1 MSGNPRRREVRAHAV
16 FFSRC
21 QCSAAGCARQQPK
34 QASALWACVSAV
46 AIPVIR
52 GRSRMPRV
60 TAWNGY
66 ARARAEALSI
76 RISSISGY
84 YMSEKTSLSHLLA
97 NVEAARRVGAPLI
110 SQGCF
115 EPDPSRV
122 AELLRDY
129 ARAADDAGVRIALE
143 FMPMSSLKT
152 IADAQRVIAD
162 SGARNVGLL
171 IDSPHLA
178 RSAPAARTCV
188 RSTPDASI
196 SRNSVMRPPC
206 GRPKRPCS
214 DVGPHVRGRWG
225 ARSERACGSLVA
237 GRGDRVG
244 NASSLPTPRCQE
256 ANARDVQRRRPWP
269 SSYRTSAEVVS
280 LARTSGR

>member
-1 MSGNPRRREVRAHAV
+1 MGLRVSGRNP
-16 FFSRC
+16 
-21 QCSAAGCARQQPK
+21 GDPWPQPN
-34 QASALWACVSAV
+34 AEGDGLER
-46 AIPVIR
+46 I
-52 GRSRMPRV
+52 
-60 TAWNGY
+60 
-66 ARARAEALSI
+66 RARAEALSI

-171 IDSPHLA
+171 IDSLHLA

-214 DVGPHVRGRWG
+214 TKRC
-225 ARSERACGSLVA
+225 RAACTWAMGGSI
-237 GRGDRVG
+237 
-244 NASSLPTPRCQE
+244 
-256 ANARDVQRRRPWP
+256 
-269 SSYRTSAEVVS
+269 
-280 LARTSGR
+280 